1 MITTPTQ
8 IAKDSSL
15 SIECVCCGERLVEQ
29 QDHCATC
36 QAPASVSRAAAGR
49 TSRPSFVSVLGASNA
64 GKTVYSGLLLDVLSG
79 GAESFRGTATGAFSV
94 DLQEQVVT
102 ALERRTFPEKTPGE
116 ADAWKWLH
124 CQISMTEKRKTRH
137 VDLVSPDFAGEAIA
151 MEVSEPGLYPAIE
164 QVVRKSTGLLVL
176 CDSMRVRDAGSGED
190 LFAMKLA
197 TYIAQLHGM
206 ATDRTETKSRRRPA
220 VVGPAIGIVFT
231 KGDACP
237 EAIENPA
244 SFAMNNT
251 PRLYEYCSRMFPRH
265 AYFAASVTG
274 SSGAVLDS
282 HGYRMRV
289 PFHIQPYGIVEP
301 LHWILAQN

>member
-1 MITTPTQ
+1 MITTPIQ
-8 IAKDSSL
+8 IAGASSA
-15 SIECVCCGERLVEQ
+15 SIACVCCGDRVAED
-29 QDHCATC
+29 QDHCASC

-49 TSRPSFVSVLGASNA
+49 TSHPSIVSVLGASNA
-64 GKTVYSGLLLDVLSG
+64 GKTVYLGLLLDVLSS
-79 GAESFRGTATGAFSV
+79 GAETFRGTATGAFSV

-102 ALERRTFPEKTPGE
+102 ALERRTFPQKTPGE

-124 CQISMTEKRKTRH
+124 CQISLTQKRKARY

-151 MEVSEPGLYPAIE
+151 MEVSEPGLYPAIQ

-176 CDSMRVRDAGSGED
+176 CDSMRVRDAGSAED

-206 ATDRTETKSRRRPA
+206 ATDRAEAKSRRRPTVA
-220 VVGPAIGIVFT
+220 GPAIGIVFT
-231 KGDACP
+231 KCDACP
-237 EAIENPA
+237 EAIENPTG
-244 SFAMNNT
+244 FAMNST

-265 AYFAASVTG
+265 GYFAASVTG

-282 HGYRMRV
+282 QGYRMRV
-289 PFHIQPYGIVEP
+289 PFHIQPYGILEP
-301 LHWILAQN
+301 LQWILA